1 LLPAAP
7 LFRRRFAEGREKSV
21 NVPEI
26 RKKFSTRFR
35 GAKALLDGFGSH
47 GEEETRRSEIDRVI
61 RLHTEAEMTK
71 LMTAL
76 DELQRLAQK

>member
-1 LLPAAP
+1 
-7 LFRRRFAEGREKSV
+7 V

-26 RKKFSTRFR
+26 RKKFSTRFQ

-47 GEEETRRSEIDRVI
+47 GEEETTQLEIDRVI
-61 RLHTEAEMTK
+61 RLHMEAEMTK

-76 DELQRLAQK
+76 DQLQREAQK

>member
-1 LLPAAP
+1 VGGPVVSERL
-7 LFRRRFAEGREKSV
+7 AEEREKSV

-26 RKKFSTRFR
+26 RKKLSTRFQ
-35 GAKALLDGFGSH
+35 GAKALFDGFGSP
-47 GEEETRRSEIDRVI
+47 GEGETTRSEIDRVI

-71 LMTAL
+71 IMTAL